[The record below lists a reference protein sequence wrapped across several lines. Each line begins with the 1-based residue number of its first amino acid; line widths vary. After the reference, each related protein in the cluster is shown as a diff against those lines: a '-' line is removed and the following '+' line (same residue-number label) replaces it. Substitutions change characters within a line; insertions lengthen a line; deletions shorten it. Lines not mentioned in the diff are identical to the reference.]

1 MLGLSFFYCD
11 GSSIV
16 FYRDGEAKPVAPKGD
31 LALSLAWRDFTMLM
45 DNGIIATPREDEYD
59 TLRVSDMFWDK
70 LGVALRAAQ
79 ERK

>member
-11 GSSIV
+11 GSSII
-16 FYRDGEAKPVAPKGD
+16 FYRDGEAKPVAPKGN
-31 LALSLAWRDFTMLM
+31 LGHSLAWHDFTMLM
-45 DNGIIATPREDEYD
+45 EAPRENEPD
-59 TLRVSDMFWDK
+59 TLRVSDVFWDN

>member
-11 GSSIV
+11 GSNII
-16 FYRDGEAKPVAPKGD
+16 FYRDGEAKPVAPKGN
-31 LALSLAWRDFTMLM
+31 LAHSLAWRDFSMLM
-45 DNGIIATPREDEYD
+45 DNGVIVAPREDEYD
-59 TLRVSDMFWDK
+59 TLRVSDIFWDK